1 MSRYYSKS
9 KSGWYRIDGKKYY
22 LRSSW
27 EVNYARY
34 LQWLKEQKKIKRW
47 KYEPKTFWFENIK
60 RGVRSYKPDFEVVN
74 NDNKIEY
81 YEVKGYMDSKS
92 KTKIKR
98 MKKYY
103 PEVKLNVVQKD
114 EYNTIK
120 KWEKLF
126 PTAIKVEK
134 SKRSNIK

>member
-1 MSRYYSKS
+1 MNNYSKS
-9 KSGWYRIDGKKYY
+9 KSGWYKIGSKKYY

-47 KYEPKTFWFENIK
+47 KYEPKTFWFENIR
-60 RGVRSYKPDFEVVN
+60 RGTRSYKPDFEVVN
-74 NDNKIEY
+74 NDNSTGY
-81 YEVKGYMDSKS
+81 YEVKGYMDSRS

-103 PEVKLNVVQKD
+103 PEIKLNIVQKD
-114 EYNTIK
+114 EYNSIK

-126 PTAIKVEK
+126 PIAIKIEK
-134 SKRSNIK
+134 KKRSSK